1 MTSGDHNLIP
11 SERGELARSGDEAH
25 PILAEMAGDLL
36 ASVKQKDELAPARPK
51 DELAQPKGELAPQG
65 SRIGDPENMFY
76 ETSTGEKFHHI
87 FFREPLFW
95 ISFSSVNE
103 WDCELAAKVKAVGA
117 ASVPE
122 FCRFLTLT
130 EFCLFLTLRE
140 RDRGLS
146 SNFEYRLP
154 TEDEG
159 SKAISWQNGAHYKGS
174 LLPDLSV
181 DYPFR
186 IILARTPKS
195 DESARLA
202 K

>member
-11 SERGELARSGDEAH
+11 SERGELVRSGDEAH
-25 PILAEMAGDLL
+25 PILSEMAGDLL
-36 ASVKQKDELAPARPK
+36 ASVKQKD
-51 DELAQPKGELAPQG
+51 ELAPQG

-95 ISFSSVNE
+95 ISFSSVNQ
-103 WDCELAAKVKAVGA
+103 WNCELAAKVKAVGA
-117 ASVPE
+117 AAVPE

-140 RDRGLS
+140 SDRGSS

-174 LLPDLSV
+174 PLLLPDLSV